1 MMNNQSGPSVTGRFS
16 VDVSPVLRQTQAMQ
30 RGVASAMKTVA
41 TAGTQGLRKLDT
53 SATGVSASFTQMQT
67 SVTRSVKNIQASVSG
82 TLTRMEPEFN
92 AFNSVVDQSRMSL
105 LAFTAAAGG
114 LTYLGLQAADNVRML
129 NVRYRELA
137 SSEEEAAKLMLTV
150 ESAAKKVGIPVR
162 RAQQDFAGLIPAI
175 RDANG
180 DIEEYIALALRM
192 ATLNPSEGVSGAV
205 FAMREAMV
213 SGGTDLVSLS
223 ERFNIPRKALRELIA
238 ETGNFGKALDIML
251 ARQGATQAAAEASAI
266 GLNNLANVIGDT
278 LTRKLEGPFNIA
290 MQLASKALQGLNAL
304 LEAAPE
310 WMYAL
315 GAASV
320 VAVGALAA
328 MTLGATAAASAYFNL
343 SKAIAATNQTAI
355 GGKAL
360 SMISGA
366 GRLVASAGVLGVA
379 AVVGGMLGMEAV
391 RGIGRATG
399 NEELANK
406 SWEDIGR
413 TAQEII
419 GIFLYGLTE
428 VGKAI
433 ANVMLPV
440 ITIISNFGN
449 TLSYVGNWL
458 KRVFGSVVEAIGN
471 ALNQMSFLGI
481 DGTGLF
487 EAGKEMVREAE
498 QAMSEASAIITSDYE
513 QRVTAMNRRHLE
525 MQAELIGM
533 FRTSTEE
540 TVEEVKKV
548 ASDAVQYLQ
557 AARAAVF
564 VAMFDERLSFAQSLD
579 ELMESGEPKAINDRI
594 DALEREYRIV
604 NEMLPDLE
612 KHTAALAA
620 MQSENEAY
628 AEMHKEASEAL
639 AGYRQRLEVIA
650 EQVPQLVEA
659 LGQRTSAAL
668 IDLQKGYDDALADL
682 EDKRLADIYKIN
694 DKATKD
700 AIKLE
705 KDRDKRQET
714 LLEKA
719 SEDLEKY
726 HDKIEELE
734 QKHRDTLEKINKQ
747 YNQSVLEA
755 TAALDFAAVA
765 QARVRR
771 DEALSEAEKQTQEA
785 RDEEVKRARDAQTQ
799 RAKEMLELQT
809 NHAERLEEIKKA
821 RQEELDTLNEAFA
834 ADQENLL
841 DKLTQDTELL
851 NTAHA
856 EQLAQLQQYLDHTQ
870 QVENDARV
878 ARYRLVVQEIET
890 RNQATQAFVNDAE
903 FLADRLSTF
912 GRQMREAAP
921 VVSPMAPS
929 NITPQAIQNAMQQGN
944 NLRNSSV
951 NTWANTF
958 NISGAQDPTVVSNAV
973 RNELV
978 RLARVGAGGY

>member
-1 MMNNQSGPSVTGRFS
+1 MMNNQSGPNVTGRFS
-16 VDVSPVLRQTQAMQ
+16 VDVSSVLRQTQVMQ
-30 RGVASAMKTVA
+30 RGVASAMKSVA
-41 TAGTQGLRKLDT
+41 TAGTQGLSKLET
-53 SATGVSASFTQMQT
+53 SATGVGSTFTKM
-67 SVTRSVKNIQASVSG
+67 QASVTG
-82 TLTRMEPEFN
+82 ALKRMEPEFN
-92 AFNSVVDQSRMSL
+92 AFSNVVDQSRMSL
-105 LAFTAAAGG
+105 LALTAAAGG

-137 SSEEEAAKLMLTV
+137 DSEEEAAKLMLTV

-180 DIEEYIALALRM
+180 DIEEYIQLALRM
-192 ATLNPSEGVSGAV
+192 ATLNPSEGVTGAV

-238 ETGNFGKALDIML
+238 ETGSFGKALDIML
-251 ARQGATQAAAEASAI
+251 VRQGATQAAAEASAI

-290 MQLASKALQGLNAL
+290 MQLASKALQGLNSL
-304 LEAAPE
+304 LEATPE
-310 WMYAL
+310 WVYAL

-343 SKAIAATNQTAI
+343 SKAIAATNQTAL
-355 GGKAL
+355 GSKAL
-360 SMISGA
+360 SAIGGA
-366 GRLVASAGVLGVA
+366 GGLAARGGVLGAA
-379 AVVGGMLGMEAV
+379 AVGGGMLGLEIG

-399 NEELANK
+399 NEKLANK
-406 SWEDIGR
+406 TWEDVGR
-413 TAQEII
+413 TASEII
-419 GIFLYGLTE
+419 GIFLYGLSE

-433 ANVMLPV
+433 AHVMLPV
-440 ITIISNFGN
+440 ITIVSNFGN
-449 TLSYVGNWL
+449 TLSYVGNSL

-481 DGTGLF
+481 DGTGLA
-487 EAGKEMVREAE
+487 EAGSSMVREAE
-498 QAMSEASAIITSDYE
+498 QAMNEASAIITSDYE
-513 QRVTAMNRRHLE
+513 QRVTALNRRHLE
-525 MQAELIGM
+525 MQAELIGI
-533 FRTSTEE
+533 FRASTEE
-540 TVEEVKKV
+540 TAEEIKKV
-548 ASDAVQYLQ
+548 ATDAVQYLQ
-557 AARAAVF
+557 AARAALF

-579 ELMESGEPKAINDRI
+579 ELMESGEPKAISDRI

-620 MQSENEAY
+620 LQSENEAY
-628 AEMHKEASEAL
+628 AELHEKASEAL

-668 IDLQKGYDDALADL
+668 LDLQKGYDDALADL
-682 EDKRLADIYKIN
+682 EDKRLAGVHKVN

-700 AIKLE
+700 AVKLE
-705 KDRDKRQET
+705 KDREKRQAA

-726 HDKIEELE
+726 HDKVEELE

-785 RDEEVKRARDAQTQ
+785 RDEEAKRVRDTQTQ
-799 RAKEMLELQT
+799 RAKEMLEMQT
-809 NHAERLEEIKKA
+809 NHAERLEEIKRA
-821 RQEELDTLNEAFA
+821 RQEELDTLNNTFA
-834 ADQENLL
+834 VDQENLL
-841 DKLTQDTELL
+841 DKLTQDTEML

-870 QVENDARV
+870 QVENDARA

-912 GRQMREAAP
+912 GQQMREAAP
-921 VVSPMAPS
+921 VVSPLAPS

-944 NLRNSSV
+944 SLRNSSM